1 MRLMGMRFKDF
12 TWKDNPV
19 SLRVAHARRVGEV
32 NVPYGESKAEELG
45 PPAAERHRGG
55 VLRRGGLH
63 GGLGRAAAGLF
74 PKRGRGCCSCRG

>member
-45 PPAAERHRGG
+45 PQ
-55 VLRRGGLH
+55 RRNVTGEGYF
-63 GGLGRAAAGLF
+63 AGEDCMVPGPGCSGPF

>member
-45 PPAAERHRGG
+45 PQ
-55 VLRRGGLH
+55 RRNVTGEG
-63 GGLGRAAAGLF
+63 
-74 PKRGRGCCSCRG
+74 

>member
-45 PPAAERHRGG
+45 PQ
-55 VLRRGGLH
+55 RRNVTGEGYFAGEDCMEAWTGLQ
-63 GGLGRAAAGLF
+63 RAF
-74 PKRGRGCCSCRG
+74 TQ

>member
-45 PPAAERHRGG
+45 PQRRNVTGEGG
-55 VLRRGGLH
+55 REAWA
-63 GGLGRAAAGLF
+63 GRQRAF
-74 PKRGRGCCSCRG
+74 PQ